1 MIINNPVGQNKVLQI
16 YPEAGIGHNLHR
28 DKEDSKLQV
37 KGESVSVYKNTGPG
51 TAMGVYSRLSQ
62 LQNKISPSIEIP
74 MQHSFEGT
82 HSDIILRNQTPTLK
96 NHQQLPAGS
105 SPRQNQYHYLK
116 SQLEGANAAAIRTSN
131 HSYEKI
137 KQKLVRSSV
146 NNKHKQEDDPQNP
159 KDAAIDKENFVKQ
172 LLHLQ

>member
-1 MIINNPVGQNKVLQI
+1 MQKAYEIQGIPFNEKFYQYDPLGNLGYVNSGRQQQRVIINNPVGQNKVLQI

-28 DKEDSKLQV
+28 EKEDSKLQV

-62 LQNKISPSIEIP
+62 LQNKISPSMEIP

-96 NHQQLPAGS
+96 NHHLPPGS
-105 SPRQNQYHYLK
+105 SPR
-116 SQLEGANAAAIRTSN
+116 
-131 HSYEKI
+131 
-137 KQKLVRSSV
+137 
-146 NNKHKQEDDPQNP
+146 
-159 KDAAIDKENFVKQ
+159 
-172 LLHLQ
+172 